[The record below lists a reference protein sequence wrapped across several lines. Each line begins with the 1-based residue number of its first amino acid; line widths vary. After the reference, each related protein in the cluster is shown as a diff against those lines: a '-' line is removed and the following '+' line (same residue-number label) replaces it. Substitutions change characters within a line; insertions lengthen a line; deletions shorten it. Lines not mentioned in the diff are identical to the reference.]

1 MRKANERYTIE
12 GIDFDNVYNR
22 NELVVRHELK
32 SLIEDEQ
39 PELTTKDICDV
50 YALTLNDF
58 PAHYVH
64 SGTIVLSPNVER
76 DEVMKQLRNNILYVQ
91 SRPKD

>member
-1 MRKANERYTIE
+1 MRKSSERYSIE
-12 GIDFDNVYNR
+12 GIDFNNVYNR
-22 NELVVRHELK
+22 NELIVRHELK
-32 SLIEDEQ
+32 VLLEEEQ
-39 PELTTKDICDV
+39 PELSSKDICDV

-64 SGTIVLSPNVER
+64 SGTIVLSPNIER
-76 DEVMKQLRNNILYVQ
+76 EKVLAQLRNNIIYVQ